1 MKKRKPAFC
10 VIKRNLIA
18 VVAATLLLAVSA
30 RAQDPTLAQ
39 PISTTQIS
47 ANVYEFYYLLTTGM
61 GKHDHIG
68 IHRVTRVANGEP
80 VPSDNAVLLVHGDAW
95 GFDQAFMHGISRRS
109 IGAYL
114 ASNGI
119 DVWGIDLAWTLVGS
133 SETDFTFMKSWGMQ
147 HDIDDIERALSF
159 ARQVR
164 TQTGSDGG
172 RLALLGWSRGGW
184 LGFGLL
190 NQESQQ
196 SCGNRQV
203 KAWIPVD
210 NLFKTNSPSSQEF
223 LCSLE
228 ADYGQLIASG
238 VYNSNGGQQ
247 LQDVAQQAIKSPYRT
262 SIYIGSPYTNLTWSL
277 SVGAAPYQYANHFT
291 PYFHYVGGTF
301 PNDDF
306 QAIPN
311 GLSYSNVADW
321 NAFET
326 GPSPYE
332 PFQLLAEASAITC
345 GDDPNLPFDK
355 HLNDIT
361 VPVFY
366 VGAGGAFGS
375 YGLYQ
380 LSLLGSTDVSNQ
392 VVSFYPP
399 DQQAFDF
406 GHVDLFYAEDAQD
419 LLWSNILQWLQK
431 HQQDN
436 SCSTK

>member
-1 MKKRKPAFC
+1 MKFRTWMTT
-10 VIKRNLIA
+10 LSLL
-18 VVAATLLLAVSA
+18 ATLSITLPLSA
-30 RAQDPTLAQ
+30 QQ
-39 PISTTQIS
+39 PVSTTQIS
-47 ANVYEFYYLLTTGM
+47 GNVYEFYYLLTTGT

-68 IHRVTRVANGEP
+68 IHRVTQVANGEP

-114 ASNGI
+114 ASEGI

-133 SETDFTFMKSWGMQ
+133 GETDFTFMKSWGMQ
-147 HDIDDIERALSF
+147 HDINDIEQALSF

-196 SCGNRQV
+196 SCSNRQV
-203 KAWIPVD
+203 KGYVPVD
-210 NLFKTNSPSSQEF
+210 LLYKTNSSSSQAF
-223 LCSLE
+223 FCSLE
-228 ADYGQLIASG
+228 ADYDQEIASG
-238 VYNSNGGQQ
+238 VYENDDRDIQSLGQY
-247 LQDVAQQAIKSPYRT
+247 AIRHPYNT
-262 SIYIGSPYTNLTWSL
+262 SFFFGRPYTNLTASL
-277 SVGAAPYQYANHFT
+277 TLGAAPYQLGNHFT

-311 GLSYSNVADW
+311 GLSYSNVGEW
-321 NAFET
+321 NDFEF
-326 GPSPYE
+326 GASPYE
-332 PFQLLAEASAITC
+332 PVQLLADASAITC
-345 GDDPNLPFDK
+345 GDDPTLPFDK
-355 HLNDIT
+355 HLNDVT

-366 VGAGGAFGS
+366 VGAGGGFGG

-380 LSLLGSTDVSNQ
+380 LSLLGSTDVSNHI
-392 VVSFYPP
+392 VSFYPP

-406 GHVDLFYAEDAQD
+406 GHVDLFYAEDAQK
-419 LLWSNILQWLQK
+419 LLWSNILQWLEK
-431 HQQDN
+431 HQHDN

>member
-1 MKKRKPAFC
+1 MKFPTWMTA
-10 VIKRNLIA
+10 LSLL
-18 VVAATLLLAVSA
+18 ATLSITFPLSA
-30 RAQDPTLAQ
+30 QKPV
-39 PISTTQIS
+39 STTQIS
-47 ANVYEFYYLLTTGM
+47 ANVYEFYYLLTTGT

-68 IHRVTRVANGEP
+68 IHRVTEVNNGEP

-114 ASNGI
+114 AGQGI

-133 SETDFTFMKSWGMQ
+133 GETDFTFMQSWGMQ

-196 SCGNRQV
+196 SCSNRQV
-203 KAWIPVD
+203 KGYVPVD
-210 NLFKTNSPSSQEF
+210 LLYKTNSPSSQAF
-223 LCSLE
+223 LCSIE
-228 ADYGQLIASG
+228 ADYDQEIASG
-238 VYNSNGGQQ
+238 VYNSNAGQQ
-247 LQDVAQQAIKSPYRT
+247 LQEVAEQAIEHSYRT
-262 SIYIGSPYTNLTWSL
+262 SIYAGSPYTNLTWSL
-277 SVGAAPYQYANHFT
+277 TVGAAPYQFGNHFT

-306 QAIPN
+306 SAIPN
-311 GLSYSNVADW
+311 GLSYSNVGEW
-321 NAFET
+321 NDFEF

-332 PFQLLAEASAITC
+332 PFELLAEASAISC

-355 HLNDIT
+355 HLNDIN

-380 LSLLGSTDVSNQ
+380 LSLLGSTDVSNLI
-392 VVSFYPP
+392 VSFYPP

-406 GHVDLFYAEDAQD
+406 GHVDLFYAEDAQK
-419 LLWSNILQWLQK
+419 LLWSDILQWLKK
-431 HQQDN
+431 HQHDN
-436 SCSTK
+436 SCSGK

>member
-1 MKKRKPAFC
+1 MKFPTWMNA
-10 VIKRNLIA
+10 LSLL
-18 VVAATLLLAVSA
+18 ATLSITLPLSA
-30 RAQDPTLAQ
+30 QQ
-39 PISTTQIS
+39 PVSTTQIS
-47 ANVYEFYYLLTTGM
+47 ANVYEFYYLLTTGP

-68 IHRVTRVANGEP
+68 IHRVTEVANGEP

-119 DVWGIDLAWTLVGS
+119 DVWGIDLAWTLVGVG
-133 SETDFTFMKSWGMQ
+133 EKDFTFMKDWGMR

-203 KAWIPVD
+203 KGYVPVD
-210 NLFKTNSPSSQEF
+210 LLYKTNSASSQAF
-223 LCSLE
+223 LCSIE
-228 ADYGQLIASG
+228 ADYYQEIASG
-238 VYNSNGGQQ
+238 VYNSNAGQY
-247 LQDVAQQAIKSPYRT
+247 LQSSAEQAIEHPYRV
-262 SIYIGSPYTNLTWSL
+262 SIVLGSPYTNLTYSL
-277 SVGAAPYQYANHFT
+277 TVGAAPYQYGNHFT
-291 PYFHYVGGTF
+291 PYFHYTGGTF
-301 PNDDF
+301 PNEDF
-306 QAIPN
+306 SAIPN
-311 GLSYSNVADW
+311 GLSYSDIGEW
-321 NAFET
+321 NDFEF

-332 PFQLLAEASAITC
+332 PLELLAEASAITC

-355 HLNDIT
+355 HLNDIN
-361 VPVFY
+361 VPVLY
-366 VGAGGAFGS
+366 VGAGGGFGS

-380 LSLLGSTDVSNQ
+380 LSLLGSTDVSNHI
-392 VVSFYPP
+392 VSFYPP

-406 GHVDLFYAEDAQD
+406 GHVDLFYAEDAQK
-419 LLWSNILQWLQK
+419 LLWSDILQWLEK
-431 HQQDN
+431 HQHDN
-436 SCSTK
+436 SCSAK

>member
-1 MKKRKPAFC
+1 MKFRTWMTT
-10 VIKRNLIA
+10 LSLL
-18 VVAATLLLAVSA
+18 ATLSITPQLF
-30 RAQDPTLAQ
+30 AQQ
-39 PISTTQIS
+39 PVSTTQIS
-47 ANVYEFYYLLTTGM
+47 GNVYEFYYLLTTGT

-68 IHRVTRVANGEP
+68 IHRVTQVNNGVPVASN
-80 VPSDNAVLLVHGDAW
+80 NAVLLVHGDAW

-114 ASNGI
+114 ASQGI

-133 SETDFTFMKSWGMQ
+133 GEKDFTFMENWGMQ
-147 HDIDDIERALSF
+147 HDINDIEQALSF
-159 ARQVR
+159 ARQIR

-196 SCGNRQV
+196 SCSNRQV
-203 KAWIPVD
+203 KGYVPVD
-210 NLFKTNSPSSQEF
+210 LLYKTNSPSSQAF
-223 LCSLE
+223 FCSIE
-228 ADYGQLIASG
+228 ADYDQEIASG
-238 VYNSNGGQQ
+238 VYNSNGGQYVQ
-247 LQDVAQQAIKSPYRT
+247 NSAEQAIEHPYRT
-262 SIYIGSPYTNLTWSL
+262 SVVLGSPYTNLTYSL
-277 SVGAAPYQYANHFT
+277 TAGAAPYQYGNHFT

-306 QAIPN
+306 SAIPS
-311 GLSYSNVADW
+311 GLSYSNVGEW
-321 NAFET
+321 NDFEF
-326 GPSPYE
+326 GASPYE
-332 PFQLLAEASAITC
+332 PVQLLADASAITC
-345 GDDPNLPFDK
+345 GDDPNLQFDK

-366 VGAGGAFGS
+366 VGAGGGFGG

-380 LSLLGSTDVSNQ
+380 LSLLGSTDVSNHI
-392 VVSFYPP
+392 VSFYPP

-406 GHVDLFYAEDAQD
+406 GHVDLFYAEDAQK
-419 LLWSNILQWLQK
+419 LLWSNILQWLEK
-431 HQQDN
+431 HQHDN

>member
-1 MKKRKPAFC
+1 MKFRTWMTA
-10 VIKRNLIA
+10 LS
-18 VVAATLLLAVSA
+18 LLASLSITLPLFAQQPVS
-30 RAQDPTLAQ
+30 T
-39 PISTTQIS
+39 IQIS
-47 ANVYEFYYLLTTGM
+47 ANVYEFYYRLETGT
-61 GKHDHIG
+61 GKYDHIG
-68 IHRVTRVANGEP
+68 IHRVTQVTNGQP

-114 ASNGI
+114 ASQGI
-119 DVWGIDLAWTLVGS
+119 DVWGIDLAWTLVPSTQKG
-133 SETDFTFMKSWGMQ
+133 FKFMENWGMQ

-159 ARQVR
+159 ARLVR
-164 TQTGSDGG
+164 TQTGGDGG

-184 LGFGLL
+184 LGFALL

-203 KAWIPVD
+203 KGYVPVD
-210 NLFKTNSPSSQEF
+210 LLYKTNSPSSQAF

-228 ADYGQLIASG
+228 AYYDQQIASG

-247 LQDVAQQAIKSPYRT
+247 LQDVAEQAIQHAYRT
-262 SIYIGSPYTNLTWSL
+262 SIYAGSPYTNLTWSL
-277 SVGAAPYQYANHFT
+277 TVGAAPYQFESGSYFT
-291 PYFHYVGGTF
+291 PYFHYVGGNF

-311 GLSYSNVADW
+311 GLSYSNVGEW
-321 NAFET
+321 NDFEF
-326 GPSPYE
+326 GPSFYE
-332 PFQLLAEASAITC
+332 PVQLLAEASAITC

-355 HLNDIT
+355 HLKDIN

-366 VGAGGAFGS
+366 VGAGGGFGS

-380 LSLLGSTDVSNQ
+380 LSLLGSTDVSNHI
-392 VVSFYPP
+392 VSFYPP

-406 GHVDLFYAEDAQD
+406 GHVDLFYAEDAQN
-419 LLWSNILQWLQK
+419 LLWNDILQWLKK
-431 HQQDN
+431 HQHDD

>member
-1 MKKRKPAFC
+1 MKFRTWMTALSLLVSLSITLPLSAQNRPYQASIPAD
-10 VIKRNLIA
+10 
-18 VVAATLLLAVSA
+18 
-30 RAQDPTLAQ
+30 QQ
-39 PISTTQIS
+39 PVSTTQIS
-47 ANVYEFYYLLTTGM
+47 ANVYEFYYLLTTGT

-68 IHRVTRVANGEP
+68 IHRVTQVNNGEP
-80 VPSDNAVLLVHGDAW
+80 VPSNNAVLLVHGDAW
-95 GFDQAFMHGISRRS
+95 GFDQAFMQGISRRS

-114 ASNGI
+114 ASQGI

-133 SETDFTFMKSWGMQ
+133 GETDFTFMKNWGMQ
-147 HDIDDIERALSF
+147 HDINDIERALSF

-203 KAWIPVD
+203 EAYIPVD
-210 NLFKTNSPSSQEF
+210 NYYKTNSPSSQEF
-223 LCSLE
+223 VCSLE
-228 ADYGQLIASG
+228 ASYNQEIASG
-238 VYNSNGGQQ
+238 VYEDNSQFTQSAGQY
-247 LQDVAQQAIKSPYRT
+247 AIRHPYDT
-262 SIYIGSPYTNLTWSL
+262 SFLFGSPYTNLTASL
-277 SVGAAPYQYANHFT
+277 TVGAAPYQLGNHFT

-306 QAIPN
+306 QTIPN
-311 GLSYSNVADW
+311 GFSYSNVGEW
-321 NAFET
+321 NDFEFGSST
-326 GPSPYE
+326 YE
-332 PFQLLAEASAITC
+332 PFRMQAESFAITC

-355 HLNDIT
+355 HLKDIT

-366 VGAGGAFGS
+366 VGAGGGFGS

-380 LSLLGSTDVSNQ
+380 LSLLGSTDVSNHI
-392 VVSFYPP
+392 VSFYPP

-406 GHVDLFYAEDAQD
+406 GHVDLFYAEDAQN
-419 LLWSNILQWLQK
+419 LLWSNISQWLEK
-431 HQQDN
+431 HQHDN
-436 SCSTK
+436 SCSGK

>member
-1 MKKRKPAFC
+1 MKKCKPAFR
-10 VIKRNLIA
+10 VISRNLTVA
-18 VVAATLLLAVSA
+18 VAATLLLAVSA
-30 RAQDPTLAQ
+30 LAQDFALQQ
-39 PISTTQIS
+39 PVRATQIS
-47 ANVYEFYYLLTTGM
+47 ANVYEFYYLLTTGA

-68 IHRVTRVANGEP
+68 IHRVTQVANGKP
-80 VPSDNAVLLVHGDAW
+80 VPSNNAVLLVHGDAW
-95 GFDQAFMHGISRRS
+95 NFDQAFMRGVSRRS

-133 SETDFTFMKSWGMQ
+133 GEADFTFMKSWGMQ

-196 SCGNRQV
+196 SCSNRQV
-203 KAWIPVD
+203 KAWVPVD
-210 NLFKTNSPSSQEF
+210 NLFKTNSSSSQAF
-223 LCSLE
+223 LCSLQ
-228 ADYGQLIASG
+228 ADYVQEIASG
-238 VYNSNGGQQ
+238 VYNANGGQQ
-247 LQDVAQQAIKSPYRT
+247 LQDVAVQAIESPYRT
-262 SIYIGSPYTNLTWSL
+262 SVYIGSPYTNLTWSL
-277 SVGAAPYQYANHFT
+277 TVGAAPYQYANHFT

>member
-1 MKKRKPAFC
+1 MKFRTWMTA
-10 VIKRNLIA
+10 LSLL
-18 VVAATLLLAVSA
+18 ATLSITPQLF
-30 RAQDPTLAQ
+30 AQQ
-39 PISTTQIS
+39 PVSTTQIS
-47 ANVYEFYYLLTTGM
+47 ANVYEFYYLVTTGT
-61 GKHDHIG
+61 GKHDRIG
-68 IHRVTRVANGEP
+68 IHRVTQVNNGEP
-80 VPSDNAVLLVHGDAW
+80 VPSNNAVLLVHGDAW

-114 ASNGI
+114 ASQGI

-133 SETDFTFMKSWGMQ
+133 GETDFNFMKSWGMQ
-147 HDIDDIERALSF
+147 HDINDIERALSF

-190 NQESQQ
+190 SQESEQ
-196 SCGNRQV
+196 SCSNRQV
-203 KAWIPVD
+203 KGYVPVD
-210 NLFKTNSPSSQEF
+210 LLFKTNSASSQAF
-223 LCSLE
+223 FCSLE
-228 ADYGQLIASG
+228 TDYDQQIASG
-238 VYNSNGGQQ
+238 VYDANAGQQ
-247 LQDVAQQAIKSPYRT
+247 LQDVAEQAIEHPYRT
-262 SIYIGSPYTNLTWSL
+262 FTYDGNTYSNLAWSL
-277 SVGAAPYQYANHFT
+277 TVGAAPYQYGNHFT

-301 PNDDF
+301 PNDDI

-321 NAFET
+321 NDFEF

-332 PFQLLAEASAITC
+332 PFDLLAEASAITC

-355 HLNDIT
+355 HLKDIT

-380 LSLLGSTDVSNQ
+380 LSLLGSTDVSNLI
-392 VVSFYPP
+392 VSFYPP

-406 GHVDLFYAEDAQD
+406 GHVDLFYAEDAQK
-419 LLWSNILQWLQK
+419 LLWSDILQWLKK
-431 HQQDN
+431 HQHDN